1 MPCGDFQWMGLFLSK
16 RNDVEYT
23 GIDIVPDLIQNH
35 RRKFVNRTDWKFV
48 HTDVIEHPLNESYD
62 LIHCRMLVQHLV
74 TVDAITVLKRFSQS
88 GSGYLLTSTYSAIRH
103 NQELVVT
110 SEYRYR
116 LINLEISPFSLTRP
130 ICLGKDGGD
139 HYMGLWKLQLTRI
152 VDCKVPQGDTIKFK
166 SHSKYVYFCQ

>member
-1 MPCGDFQWMGLFLSK
+1 M
-16 RNDVEYT
+16 
-23 GIDIVPDLIQNH
+23 
-35 RRKFVNRTDWKFV
+35 NRTDWKFV
-48 HTDVIEHPLNESYD
+48 HTDIIEHPLNENYD

-88 GSGYLLTSTYSAIRH
+88 GSGYLLTSTYSAVRH

-139 HYMGLWKLQLTRI
+139 HYMGLWKLPLTRI